1 MKSSRLIFWIITA
14 VSVATVFY
22 ITSET
27 LTQPGLE
34 RFEGNINEL
43 GFYRNENNTGPV
55 LRVYAAEVLDAD
67 LASMKE
73 YGDAMP
79 HTKYGKT
86 IVFFLKENQNSS
98 VDINSNPPYL
108 SVELQEL
115 VIATYSKSPMGEAGI
130 VERFVP

>member
-1 MKSSRLIFWIITA
+1 M
-14 VSVATVFY
+14 SVATVFY

-34 RFEGNINEL
+34 RFEGKINEL

-55 LRVYAAEVLDAD
+55 LRVYAAEVISGD
-67 LASMKE
+67 LVLMKE

-86 IVFFLKENQNSS
+86 LVFFLEQEGMNSIAIS
-98 VDINSNPPYL
+98 SQSPYL
-108 SVELQEL
+108 PMELQSRVL
-115 VIATYSKSPMGEAGI
+115 ATYSKSPMGEAGI